1 MNSKR
6 SYLDAINE
14 GRKRRSYTSLE
25 QLNRSLETLEQRIDR
40 NREEVAGYS
49 RGTMRS
55 GPSAPYAGPRT
66 APTPRTSEY
75 RSALEQPY
83 RSIARDIERVRNQE
97 DGVAAF
103 GKISEE
109 LKALRE
115 DLRSQIT
122 SGVRREFETLRQDIE
137 ARGLDRSNRG
147 WPELGAGC
155 RAPLGHRAVAC
166 RTGRRPQRQH
176 AAARDRTDEGRA
188 RQPGAR
194 GNGAVGRPALG

>member
-49 RGTMRS
+49 RGAPRS
-55 GPSAPYAGPRT
+55 GR
-66 APTPRTSEY
+66 Y
-75 RSALEQPY
+75 RSPMRARAQPRRRGPPSIAAPLEQPY

-103 GKISEE
+103 GKIAASS
-109 LKALRE
+109 RHC
-115 DLRSQIT
+115 
-122 SGVRREFETLRQDIE
+122 
-137 ARGLDRSNRG
+137 ARN
-147 WPELGAGC
+147 C
-155 RAPLGHRAVAC
+155 
-166 RTGRRPQRQH
+166 
-176 AAARDRTDEGRA
+176 AAR
-188 RQPGAR
+188 
-194 GNGAVGRPALG
+194 